1 MNKIMNMFDKMAPAL
16 IKFSQLKYI
25 DILQKSFIETMPV
38 LLIGSIFLLIAA
50 FPVPVIKELVAPLN
64 LATVST
70 VTTDLFSL
78 FLIIAVTY
86 HTVQYNQEKRGTTYS
101 VAVVVILALSAFIL
115 TLKPVYGDIWLGTP
129 DDGELMNAMGSYIPM
144 IYLGT
149 KGILAAML
157 TSVVTA
163 EIFDFFI
170 RKKII
175 IKMPEGVPPMVADSF
190 ASIIPF
196 FIIML
201 FWWFLAIFV
210 NLNIPQIFLSLFS
223 PLVMAGD
230 SLPAVLGITFLNRAL
245 WMVGIHGS
253 NVISGVTGPLL
264 TTMATANLEAF
275 SNGQDLPYI
284 ASTYF
289 YDVYVWIGLAPL
301 SLCLIL
307 TKSPRLKSLGYL
319 SLVPALFNIGE
330 PLIFGLP
337 IVLNPLMFI
346 PFVLSYVVLGGLS
359 YLLVHFGLLFEP
371 VLAVTWTLPAPIKA
385 FLSTNYHIWPVIYV
399 LVCWVI
405 MFFIFLPF
413 VKAIERQDIK
423 EAVELDEEKRERE
436 AAKLK
441 QLVKDKSKK
450 Q

>member
-1 MNKIMNMFDKMAPAL
+1 MNKIMSFFDKMAPYL
-16 IKFSQLKYI
+16 IKFSELKYI
-25 DILQKSFIETMPV
+25 NILQKSFIETMPV

-50 FPVPVIKELVAPLN
+50 FPIPAVKEFVAPLN
-64 LATVST
+64 LSTVSA

-78 FLIIAVTY
+78 FLIIAVTF
-86 HTVQYNQEKRGTTYS
+86 HTVEYNQAKRGTSYS
-101 VAVVVILALSAFIL
+101 KAVVIILAISAFIL
-115 TLKPVYGDIWLGTP
+115 TLKPVYGDIWVGTP
-129 DDGELMNAMGSYIPM
+129 EDGELMNAAGSYIPM
-144 IYLGT
+144 MYLGT
-149 KGILAAML
+149 KGILASML

-175 IKMPEGVPPMVADSF
+175 IKMPEGVPPMVANSF

-196 FIIML
+196 FVVML
-201 FWWFLAIFV
+201 FWWFLAVFI

-275 SNGQDLPYI
+275 GNGQDLPYI

-301 SLCLIL
+301 AVCLML
-307 TKSPRLKSLGYL
+307 SKSARLKSLGYL

-385 FLSTNYHIWPVIYV
+385 FLSTNYHVWPVIYV
-399 LVCWVI
+399 IICWII

-413 VKAIERQDIK
+413 VKAIERQDLK
-423 EAVELDEEKRERE
+423 DEREVDEEKRIKE
-436 AAKLK
+436 AAELK
-441 QLVKDKSKK
+441 KLVKEKSKS
-450 Q
+450 